1 MDSQT
6 ITEDDLK
13 QAVELY
19 RDHYEKMEQYISLL
33 LEWNKR
39 INLVS
44 RMVSR
49 ETIRYHVIHSLVP
62 DAMGLLVK
70 RPAWID
76 AGSGGGLP
84 GIPLSIVE
92 EGWNWVL
99 NDNVRKKMKAV
110 SGIVNS
116 LELTRVQVEAKSIS
130 LVEVPVGAGIV
141 SKHAFKIPDL
151 LRLLKGKPW
160 SEIIMWKGAEGGRSE
175 LKRARRGIQAT
186 IFEFNVEDPF
196 YEGKAIIRLRNTLI
210 RE

>member
-1 MDSQT
+1 MDSRK
-6 ITEDDLK
+6 ITEEELE
-13 QAVELY
+13 QAAKLY
-19 RDHYEKMEQYISLL
+19 QDHYERMEQYISLL
-33 LEWNKR
+33 LDWNEK

-49 ETIRYHVIHSLVP
+49 ETVRYHVIHSLVP
-62 DAMGLLVK
+62 AAMGLLVE
-70 RPAWID
+70 RPVWID

-92 EGWNWVL
+92 EEWNWVL

-110 SGIVNS
+110 SDIVNS
-116 LELTRVQVEAKSIS
+116 LKLTSVQVEAKSIS
-130 LVEVPVGAGIV
+130 LVEIPVGAGIV

-160 SEIIMWKGAEGGRSE
+160 TEIIMWKGAEGGRSE
-175 LKRARRGIQAT
+175 LKRAGKGIQAT

-196 YEGKAIIRLRNTLI
+196 YEGKAIIRLRNTLN
-210 RE
+210 R